1 MVVGAEQSIQREDLQ
16 DFSQPPIWK
25 TKKYHRLDVTWS
37 SFSAVN
43 NLDSAVQVF
52 NRSLQIEPS
61 DIGTLFNYS

>member
-1 MVVGAEQSIQREDLQ
+1 V
-16 DFSQPPIWK
+16 K
-25 TKKYHRLDVTWS
+25 TCKTFHSRLSEKPKNTIGWMLLGRV
-37 SFSAVN
+37 FSAVN

>member
-1 MVVGAEQSIQREDLQ
+1 MLLGRV
-16 DFSQPPIWK
+16 
-25 TKKYHRLDVTWS
+25 
-37 SFSAVN
+37 FSAVN